1 MAKATYAKNFRLFR
15 AFCVRK
21 RKKKRIYLLSLLCS
35 LALVINIPKILK
47 FCGYLFEHR

>member
-21 RKKKRIYLLSLLCS
+21 RKKKRIYLMYLICS
-35 LALVINIPKILK
+35 LTLVMKICEILNI
-47 FCGYLFEHR
+47 CG